1 MGLESEILW
10 NFPEFRP
17 ESTTK
22 APIPE
27 AMCATELTSAESRD
41 PAKQMAVRRAF
52 EKAAGHSKAFPLP
65 GSIHS
70 VAIQSLVSPLTAHP
84 TVATTAEHSI
94 TQQPTEWQPED
105 NGDCGRGGG
114 GRLLSFR
121 GSRIAGMT

>member
-1 MGLESEILW
+1 MSRRGGREDKCIGRAVTFKLRCKE
-10 NFPEFRP
+10 
-17 ESTTK
+17 

-70 VAIQSLVSPLTAHP
+70 MAIQSLVSPLTAHP

-94 TQQPTEWQPED
+94 TQQPTE
-105 NGDCGRGGG
+105 
-114 GRLLSFR
+114 
-121 GSRIAGMT
+121 